1 MNDKNITTKN
11 KKDVE
16 TRNYEYAM
24 PLTDII
30 ENEDSFILEMEMPGI
45 EKADVDINV
54 EDDVMTVETHKD
66 FSEKSEV
73 KCMSQE
79 FVLENFR
86 RSFTLNHTVDIDKI
100 NATMDNG
107 ILILTLPKSEKLK
120 PRKIKVQAE

>member
-16 TRNYEYAM
+16 TRDYEYAM

-30 ENEDSFILEMEMPGI
+30 EFEDSFILEMEMPGI
-45 EKADVDINV
+45 EKSDVDINV
-54 EDDVMTVETHKD
+54 EDDVLTVETHKD

-79 FVLENFR
+79 FVLENYR
-86 RSFTLNHTVDIDKI
+86 RSFTLNHTVDVDNI
-100 NATMDNG
+100 NAAMDNG
-107 ILILTLPKSEKLK
+107 ILKLTLPKSEKLK
-120 PRKIKVQAE
+120 PRKIEVQAE